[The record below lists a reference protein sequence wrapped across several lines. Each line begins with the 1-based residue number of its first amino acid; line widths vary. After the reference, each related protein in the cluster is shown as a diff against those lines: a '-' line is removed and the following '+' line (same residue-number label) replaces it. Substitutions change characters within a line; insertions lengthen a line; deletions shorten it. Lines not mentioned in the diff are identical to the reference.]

1 VPGFRSIAR
10 RPQGLFRRGTAKTLA
25 GFATT
30 EERQEAF
37 NRRLAE
43 TE

>member
-25 GFATT
+25 GFTTT
-30 EERQEAF
+30 EQWQEAF
-37 NRRLAE
+37 NRRFAE
-43 TE
+43 AK